1 MLNMFSAEDQ
11 QGWISMLVRP
21 FVAWAN
27 MRDRVMKLLNNILA
41 ILCFF
46 MTTQSVL
53 HGQELTAAETAELG
67 VESLLQTIIESKDF
81 FLTDRE
87 RYFSAVEEAVS
98 TTVDFN
104 AVAEVVMSRYA
115 DAATAKQ
122 KQRFAD
128 ILKTTLTRFYGA
140 ALVSYNGQEL
150 VFLPPVNP
158 EADPRADT
166 VVGMELRGSD
176 SNLMLQYQMF
186 LNGNDEW
193 KLKNLSL
200 MGINLGRQYFAQF
213 SALMTQHNNDI
224 DLVLENWK

>member
-1 MLNMFSAEDQ
+1 MFSAENQ

>member
-1 MLNMFSAEDQ
+1 
-11 QGWISMLVRP
+11 
-21 FVAWAN
+21 
-27 MRDRVMKLLNNILA
+27 MKLFNNTLA
-41 ILCFF
+41 MLCFLIG
-46 MTTQSVL
+46 MPNL
-53 HGQELTAAETAELG
+53 LYGQERTAIETAELG
-67 VESLLQTIIESKDF
+67 VETLLETVIESKDF

-87 RYFSAVEEAVS
+87 RYFAAVEEAVS
-98 TTVDFN
+98 NTVDFN

-115 DAATAKQ
+115 DLATAEQ

-128 ILKTTLTRFYGA
+128 IMKNTLTRFYGA

-150 VFLPPVNP
+150 VFLPSTNP
-158 EADPRADT
+158 EGDSRADT
-166 VVGMELRGSD
+166 VVSMELRGGD

-186 LNGNDEW
+186 LNENDEW

-200 MGINLGRQYFAQF
+200 AGINLGRQYYTQF

>member
-1 MLNMFSAEDQ
+1 
-11 QGWISMLVRP
+11 MLVRP

-27 MRDRVMKLLNNILA
+27 MRDRLMKSLNNILA

-104 AVAEVVMSRYA
+104 AVAEVVMSRYV
-115 DAATAKQ
+115 DVATAKQ

-176 SNLMLQYQMF
+176 SSFMLQYQMF
-186 LNGNDEW
+186 LNENDEW

>member
-1 MLNMFSAEDQ
+1 MLNMFSAENQ

-104 AVAEVVMSRYA
+104 AVAEVVMSRYV

>member
-1 MLNMFSAEDQ
+1 
-11 QGWISMLVRP
+11 MLVRP